1 MNEQAIKKTTEKFD
15 SLYAKMS
22 VSNNIE
28 DMKLFGRVMR
38 KAMVF
43 LTDYSTEKVEELIEE
58 LCAINWHNYLTKKET
73 GEIVGSMEPKAA
85 WTMEQA
91 KREVEAMGMPIE
103 EMPYYNWCALYTT
116 ISMICSDSG
125 ETLKKYAFGE
135 VADDKKLFALCYHL
149 AVDKLKDKDEVFNI
163 RKYFGL

>member
-1 MNEQAIKKTTEKFD
+1 MNEQIKKFGE
-15 SLYAKMS
+15 LYSKMS
-22 VSNNIE
+22 TSGNVE
-28 DMKLFGRVMR
+28 DMKVFGNVMHKMFKYISER
-38 KAMVF
+38 MPEKA
-43 LTDYSTEKVEELIEE
+43 EEYLEE
-58 LCAINWHNYLTKKET
+58 LCAVKWHNYLTKKEA

-85 WTMEQA
+85 WTMEQV
-91 KREVEAMGMPIE
+91 KREVEAMGMPVE

-135 VADDKKLFALCYHL
+135 VASDNKLFELCYHL